1 VAFGPETEGARVPTK
16 SSTTAW
22 FGPPDRGKGAL
33 SRAKAGRLCDYP
45 GCATVLS
52 TYNSA
57 ATCFLHSAPTLRHPL
72 ASR

>member
-1 VAFGPETEGARVPTK
+1 MATK
-16 SSTTAW
+16 SSSTAR

-33 SRAKAGRLCDYP
+33 SRAAAGRLCAES

-57 ATCFLHSAPTLRHPL
+57 TTCFLHSAPTLRHPL
-72 ASR
+72 ATR